1 MMLTGDQRR
10 MVIDKAREEAHQLHL
25 ADPDETSEANLAI
38 PNIVPDLDPNNG
50 YMLQLEHY
58 RKCIFMAF

>member
-1 MMLTGDQRR
+1 

-38 PNIVPDLDPNNG
+38 PNIVTDLDPNNG